1 MAVYRVRAY
10 AEAPPEVVF
19 DLWINLERMAE
30 WVGGVTGVSDI
41 SGPLTEAGTTYVVHF
56 GRMKSPSE
64 VLRAERPRRYA
75 SRFGNWLLRG
85 ETDTTFEAD
94 GTRTL
99 ITEEF
104 RTRGVIPAIA
114 GRIFA
119 TGSWKGSFQGE
130 LNEFARIAEREAA
143 ARNAA

>member
-1 MAVYRVRAY
+1 VYRVRAT

-19 DLWINLERMAE
+19 DLWTNPERMAE
-30 WVGGVTGVSDI
+30 WVGGVTEVSAI
-41 SGPLTEAGTTYVVHF
+41 SGPLTRAGTTYVVHF

-64 VLRAERPRRYA
+64 VLRAERPWRFA

-104 RTRGVIPAIA
+104 RTHGVIPAIA
-114 GRIFA
+114 ARIFA

-130 LNEFARIAEREAA
+130 LNDFVRIAEREAA
-143 ARNAA
+143 ARKSG